1 MGSCVHADMGQSSP
15 HSGTGPAAAQTSSAG
30 QSFLPTGF
38 HVLFFESGL
47 FLGGVGCE
55 FGGVS
60 SRGAVV
66 AAFSAG
72 SCVPADP
79 DQSSPHAGPGSAA
92 AQASSAVQSFLPL
105 GFQVL
110 FLGSGLFLGEGVCE
124 VGGVGSSGAAVA
136 VLPEDVV
143 GAVVG
148 VGGGYAVL
156 W

>member
-1 MGSCVHADMGQSSP
+1 MGQSSP
-15 HSGTGPAAAQTSSAG
+15 HSGTGPAAAQTSSAD
-30 QSFLPTGF
+30 QSFLPTDF
-38 HVLFFESGL
+38 HGLFFESGL

-60 SRGAVV
+60 TRGAVV
-66 AAFSAG
+66 AALSAG

-79 DQSSPHAGPGSAA
+79 DQSSPPAGTGSAA

-110 FLGSGLFLGEGVCE
+110 FLESGLFLGEGVCE
-124 VGGVGSSGAAVA
+124 VAGVGSSGAVVA
-136 VLPEDVV
+136 VLPEGAA

-148 VGGGYAVL
+148 VAGGYVVL